1 MNILLNKRSIIM
13 STDKFLLEEYKT
25 LLKKWRDL
33 DSIKENLWFKTM
45 KNDKEYLNM
54 ETKVWY
60 LEWKYKYLN
69 KLIHTMPSLDAIKKQ
84 LKYDDNDKWRETSN
98 ES

>member
-1 MNILLNKRSIIM
+1 M

-60 LEWKYKYLN
+60 LEWKYNYLN

>member
-1 MNILLNKRSIIM
+1 
-13 STDKFLLEEYKT
+13 
-25 LLKKWRDL
+25 
-33 DSIKENLWFKTM
+33 M